1 MNLQLRCA
9 LLFLA
14 LSTWIFVLPTDAA
27 TNDMFGATVNSMA
40 FLDNHQRLGAGDR
53 ISYRVLEDQDETRSL
68 TINDSGDLLVPYLG
82 LVRAAG
88 KTSLQL
94 ATDIKA
100 LLEKELYRR
109 ATVII
114 AVELVNK
121 ARVVGKVYVT
131 GQVRNSG
138 GYDIPSDETFTVSKA
153 ILKAGGFVDFSDKRN
168 VRLVRS
174 AGPDGRTKRTIT
186 INVMEIWE
194 KGNTDRDI
202 VVQPGDTIFVPA
214 RLVNF

>member
-1 MNLQLRCA
+1 MACLTISA
-9 LLFLA
+9 
-14 LSTWIFVLPTDAA
+14 WIFVLPATGA
-27 TNDMFGATVNSMA
+27 TNDSFGLALNSMA
-40 FLDNHQRLGAGDR
+40 LLDNQQKLGAGDR
-53 ISYRVLEDQDETRSL
+53 ISFRVLEDQEETKSL

-94 ATDIKA
+94 AQDIKA

-109 ATVII
+109 ATVVI

-131 GQVRNSG
+131 GQVKNSG

-174 AGPDGRTKRTIT
+174 TGQGGRTKKTIT
-186 INVMEIWE
+186 INIMEIWE
-194 KGNTDRDI
+194 KGTTDRDI

>member
-1 MNLQLRCA
+1 MKIHCSICA
-9 LLFLA
+9 AFLLTLTCCPRTLA
-14 LSTWIFVLPTDAA
+14 AVEGAA
-27 TNDMFGATVNSMA
+27 PAPPVNSA
-40 FLDNHQRLGAGDR
+40 RLDNRQRLGAGDR
-53 ISYRVLEDQDETRSL
+53 ISYRVLEDQDETKSL

-88 KTSLQL
+88 KTSLEL
-94 ATDIKA
+94 SREIKG
-100 LLEKELYRR
+100 LLEKDLYRR

-114 AVELVNK
+114 AVEVVNK
-121 ARVVGKVYVT
+121 TRMLGKVYVT

-138 GYDIPSDETFTVSKA
+138 GFDIPADETFTVSKA

-174 AGPDGRTKRTIT
+174 SSQGKRTFT
-186 INVMEIWE
+186 ISVTEIWE
-194 KGNTDRDI
+194 KGKTENDP
-202 VVQPGDTIFVPA
+202 VLQPGDLIVVPA